1 MTDAPRP
8 RRSVAA
14 CNRSASQPRPIAA
27 ANGVDRRPSHA
38 SHGDCQPWGQSPEGG
53 DGGPGGGG
61 LSLGMVGDC
70 PWDGAGMNGKRGGCE
85 RGGIMVKYRA
95 KS

>member
-38 SHGDCQPWGQSPEGG
+38 SHGDSPQKEGKG
-53 DGGPGGGG
+53 DQEE
-61 LSLGMVGDC
+61 GDC
-70 PWDGAGMNGKRGGCE
+70 PWGWWGTVPGM
-85 RGGIMVKYRA
+85 VQV
-95 KS
+95 